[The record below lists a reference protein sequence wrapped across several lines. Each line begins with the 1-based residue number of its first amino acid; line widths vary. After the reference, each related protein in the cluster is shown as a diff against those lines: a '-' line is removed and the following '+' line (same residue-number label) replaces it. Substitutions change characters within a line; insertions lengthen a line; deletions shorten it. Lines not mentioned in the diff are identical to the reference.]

1 VNLRRFECDEGSISP
16 QRRVTLYCRDSNSN
30 VFEFVALEKRE
41 FLLPLEAAATSRWD
55 RKCEA
60 IASPATF

>member
-1 VNLRRFECDEGSISP
+1 MVVNLRRFECDEGSISH

-41 FLLPLEAAATSRWD
+41 FLLPLAQGSSHVTVGQKMRSN
-55 RKCEA
+55 C
-60 IASPATF
+60 